1 MRCCAA
7 TLTILSEAMKS
18 GGHTTIVRNE
28 IRETRQPMKRIG
40 VRIGAQV
47 GQVTL
52 ENNRIEGL
60 AVKISDLRKNP

>member
-1 MRCCAA
+1 
-7 TLTILSEAMKS
+7 MKS
-18 GGHTTIVRNE
+18 GGHTTVVRNE